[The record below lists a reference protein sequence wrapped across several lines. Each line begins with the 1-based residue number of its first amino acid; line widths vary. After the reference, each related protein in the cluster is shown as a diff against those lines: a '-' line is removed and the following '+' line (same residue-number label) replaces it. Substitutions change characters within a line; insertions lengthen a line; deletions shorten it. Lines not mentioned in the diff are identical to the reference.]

1 MKVTMRSVLI
11 VSCSLLSTTGAYA
24 AGPYI
29 GGNYSQI
36 QYDSQE
42 FDTDTLKIDSA
53 TVNAGFEF
61 TDFLALEARGGVGLD
76 EDSQG
81 IADFEMDHLYGG
93 YVKLGA
99 PVGDT
104 LRPYVIGGYTKV
116 KGKVSADG
124 TVAGVNYSFSDTETF
139 EDESYGAGLDFN
151 ITDTVGAN
159 LEYMRYVDTDD
170 EEISGIS
177 VGLRSAF

>member
-1 MKVTMRSVLI
+1 MKVMIRGVL
-11 VSCSLLSTTGAYA
+11 VLSCSMLAAQGAYA

-36 QYDSQE
+36 QYDNEE
-42 FDTDTLKIDSA
+42 FDSDTLKIDAA

-61 TDFLALEARGGVGLD
+61 TDFLALEARGGVGVD

-81 IADFEMDHLYGG
+81 IVDFEMDHLYGG
-93 YVKLGA
+93 YLKLGA
-99 PVGDT
+99 PIGEN
-104 LRPYVIGGYTKV
+104 LRPYIIGGYTKV
-116 KGKVSADG
+116 KGKVSANGDI
-124 TVAGVNYSFSDTETF
+124 AGVNYSYSDTETF
-139 EDESYGAGLDFN
+139 EDETYGAGLDFN
-151 ITDTVGAN
+151 FTDTFGAN
-159 LEYMRYVDTDD
+159 LEYMRYVDTDE

>member
-1 MKVTMRSVLI
+1 MKVIMRNALVL
-11 VSCSLLSTTGAYA
+11 SCSLIAAPGAFA

-36 QYDSQE
+36 QYDNEE

-61 TDFLALEARGGVGLD
+61 TDFLALEARGGLGFD

-99 PVGDT
+99 PIGET
-104 LRPYVIGGYTKV
+104 IRTYVIGGYTKV
-116 KGKVSADG
+116 KGKVSANG
-124 TVAGVNYSFSDTETF
+124 TVAGVDYSYSDTETF

-159 LEYMRYVDTDD
+159 LEYMRYVDTDE

>member
-1 MKVTMRSVLI
+1 MKVMTRGVLML
-11 VSCSLLSTTGAYA
+11 SCSLLAAPGAWA

-36 QYDSQE
+36 QYDNEE
-42 FDTDTLKIDSA
+42 FDTDTLKIDAA

-61 TDFLALEARGGVGLD
+61 SDFIALEARGGVGLD

-81 IADFEMDHLYGG
+81 IADFELDHLYGG
-93 YVKLGA
+93 YLKLGA
-99 PVGDT
+99 PISDT
-104 LRPYVIGGYTKV
+104 VRPYVIGGYTKA
-116 KGKVSADG
+116 KGTVSADG
-124 TVAGVNYSFSDTETF
+124 EVAGVTYSFSDSENF
-139 EDESYGAGLDFN
+139 EDESYGAGLDLN
-151 ITDTVGAN
+151 ITDTLGAN
-159 LEYMRYVDTDD
+159 LEYMRYIDTDE